1 MPAPI
6 AIFVDRKAGEPIRRL
21 NGFGRALAVLQ
32 ILLAATLLAAPLPA
46 QATSRIKDI
55 ADFEGVRD
63 NQLVGY
69 GLVVGLNGTGDD
81 TKKKSVFTRE
91 SLIGMLE
98 RLGVNARS
106 ADLETKNVAAVM
118 VTANLPPFARQGAKV
133 DVTVS
138 ALGDASSLQGGTL
151 LVTPMLGADG
161 EVYVVAQ
168 GQITIG
174 GFSAAGAAESVLRGV
189 PTSGRIA
196 NGGIVEREVAF
207 DIQGLPEI
215 NLSLRNPDFTTA
227 QRIAKAVN
235 DATGRYVA
243 FARDS
248 GTVALDVG
256 ASGGDAAA
264 LLAQVEGLPIE
275 PDLPARVVIDET
287 TGVIVMGENVR
298 INKVAVAQGNLTIRI
313 TETPQVSQPNPFS
326 NTGVTVVVPRT
337 NVQVEEDANR
347 KLAVLNSGVTLEEL
361 VAGLNSLGVSPR
373 DMISILQ
380 TIKTAGALQ
389 ADIMVQ

>member
-1 MPAPI
+1 MLLHSI
-6 AIFVDRKAGEPIRRL
+6 KRL
-21 NGFGRALAVLQ
+21 LRIGWRLALA
-32 ILLAATLLAAPLPA
+32 AALVSPGMIAPAA
-46 QATSRIKDI
+46 ATSRIKDI
-55 ADFEGVRD
+55 ADFEGVRE

-69 GLVVGLNGTGDD
+69 GIVVGLNGTGDD
-81 TKKKSVFTRE
+81 LKKKAVFTRE

-98 RLGVNARS
+98 RLGVNARNE
-106 ADLETKNVAAVM
+106 DLETKNVAAVM
-118 VTANLPPFARQGAKV
+118 VTASLPPFSRQGSEI

-161 EVYVVAQ
+161 EVYAVAQ
-168 GQITIG
+168 GQVTIG

-196 NGGIVEREVAF
+196 RGAIVEREVPF
-207 DIQGLPEI
+207 DLGALRTVNIA
-215 NLSLRNPDFTTA
+215 LRNPDFTTA
-227 QRIAKAVN
+227 RRIADAVN
-235 DATGRYVA
+235 TQFGRDVA
-243 FARDS
+243 YPQDS
-248 GTVALDVG
+248 GTVVLNVAAG
-256 ASGGDAAA
+256 GGDPAAM
-264 LLAQVEGLPIE
+264 LTDVESLPIN
-275 PDLPARVVIDET
+275 PDFPARVVIDEN
-287 TGVIVMGENVR
+287 TGVIVMGDAVR
-298 INKVAVAQGNLTIRI
+298 ISKVAVAQGNLTIRI

-337 NVQVEEDANR
+337 NVEVQEDANR
-347 KLAVLNSGVTLEEL
+347 KLAVVDTGVTLEEL

-389 ADIMVQ
+389 ADLMVQ

>member
-1 MPAPI
+1 MNAPVLTLLRHRRQGI
-6 AIFVDRKAGEPIRRL
+6 ASYLATC
-21 NGFGRALAVLQ
+21 LAVGLFATS
-32 ILLAATLLAAPLPA
+32 LATPA
-46 QATSRIKDI
+46 QAVSRIKDI
-55 ADFEGVRD
+55 ADFEGVRE

-81 TKKKSVFTRE
+81 VKTKAIFTRE
-91 SLIGMLE
+91 SLIGMLD
-98 RLGVNARS
+98 RLGVNARDE
-106 ADLETKNVAAVM
+106 DLETDNVAAVM
-118 VTANLPPFARQGAKV
+118 VTANLPPFARQGSEI

-138 ALGDASSLQGGTL
+138 ALGDATSLQGGTL

-174 GFSAAGAAESVLRGV
+174 GFSASGAAESVLRGV

-196 NGGIVEREVAF
+196 SGGIVEREVPF
-207 DIQGLPEI
+207 DIQGLPTL
-215 NLSLRNPDFTTA
+215 NLALRNPDFTTA
-227 QRIAKAVN
+227 QRIVDAVN
-235 DATGRYVA
+235 ESTGRPVA
-243 FARDS
+243 YARDS
-248 GTVALDVG
+248 GTVILDVG
-256 ASGGDAAA
+256 AGGGDGAA
-264 LLAQVEGLPIE
+264 LLAEVENLQIE
-275 PDLPARVVIDET
+275 PDQPARVVIDET

-298 INKVAVAQGNLTIRI
+298 INKVAVAQGNLTIRV

-337 NVQVEEDANR
+337 NVDVQEDTDR
-347 KLAVLNSGVTLEEL
+347 KLAVVDPGVTLEEL
-361 VAGLNSLGVSPR
+361 VTGLNTLGVSPR

-389 ADIMVQ
+389 ADIVVQ

>member
-6 AIFVDRKAGEPIRRL
+6 ALYVDRKPGVPIRRL
-21 NGFGRALAVLQ
+21 TGLGRALLALQ
-32 ILLAATLLAAPLPA
+32 VLLAALLAAPLPA
-46 QATSRIKDI
+46 SATSRIKDI
-55 ADFEGVRD
+55 ADFEGVRE

-227 QRIAKAVN
+227 QRIATAVN
-235 DATGRYVA
+235 EATGRFVA
-243 FARDS
+243 YARDS
-248 GTVALDVG
+248 GTVALDV
-256 ASGGDAAA
+256 AAAGGDAAA

-347 KLAVLNSGVTLEEL
+347 KLAVLDSGITLEEL

>member
-1 MPAPI
+1 MTAPI
-6 AIFVDRKAGEPIRRL
+6 ATRLCRLMCRTIRGMATALPAG
-21 NGFGRALAVLQ
+21 
-32 ILLAATLLAAPLPA
+32 LLAAALALPA
-46 QATSRIKDI
+46 QATSRIKDV
-55 ADFEGVRD
+55 ADFEGVRE

-81 TKKKSVFTRE
+81 LKTKSVFTRE

-98 RLGVNARS
+98 RLGVNARDD
-106 ADLETKNVAAVM
+106 DLETQNVAAVM
-118 VTANLPPFARQGAKV
+118 VTANLPPFARQGSEV

-138 ALGDASSLQGGTL
+138 ALGDATSLQGGTL

-174 GFSAAGAAESVLRGV
+174 GFSAAGAAESILRGV

-196 NGGIVEREVAF
+196 RGGIVEREVPF
-207 DIQGLPEI
+207 DIQALSTL
-215 NLSLRNPDFTTA
+215 NLALRNPDFTTA
-227 QRIAKAVN
+227 QRIADAVN
-235 DATGRYVA
+235 ESTGRPVA
-243 FARDS
+243 YARDS
-248 GTVALDVG
+248 GTVVLDVG
-256 ASGGDAAA
+256 AGGGDAAA
-264 LLAQVEGLPIE
+264 LLAEIEGLPVE
-275 PDLPARVVIDET
+275 PDQPARVVIDET

-298 INKVAVAQGNLTIRI
+298 INKVAVAQGNLTIRV

-337 NVQVEEDANR
+337 NVEVQEDTDR
-347 KLAVLNSGVTLEEL
+347 RLAVVNSGVTLEEL

-389 ADIMVQ
+389 ADIVVQ

>member
-6 AIFVDRKAGEPIRRL
+6 ALFVDRKSGEPIRRL
-21 NGFGRALAVLQ
+21 TGLGRALVALQ
-32 ILLAATLLAAPLPA
+32 ILLAAALLAAPLPA

-55 ADFEGVRD
+55 ADFEGVRE

-98 RLGVNARS
+98 RLGVNSRS

-227 QRIAKAVN
+227 QRIATAVN
-235 DATGRYVA
+235 EATGRPVA

-248 GTVALDVG
+248 GTVALDVD
-256 ASGGDAAA
+256 AAGGDATA

>member
-1 MPAPI
+1 MNAPVQTQLRHRLR
-6 AIFVDRKAGEPIRRL
+6 AMAKRATVCLAAG
-21 NGFGRALAVLQ
+21 
-32 ILLAATLLAAPLPA
+32 LLAISAVTPA

-55 ADFEGVRD
+55 ASFEGVRE

-69 GLVVGLNGTGDD
+69 GLVVGLNGTGDEVKD
-81 TKKKSVFTRE
+81 GGKGVFTRE

-98 RLGVNARS
+98 RLGVNARDE
-106 ADLETKNVAAVM
+106 DLETNNVAAVM
-118 VTANLPPFARQGAKV
+118 VTTNLPAFARQGSEI

-138 ALGDASSLQGGTL
+138 AMGDATSLQGGTL

-174 GFSAAGAAESVLRGV
+174 GFSAGGQAESVLRGV

-196 NGGIVEREVAF
+196 SGGIVEREVPF
-207 DIQGLPEI
+207 DIQGLPTL
-215 NLSLRNPDFTTA
+215 NVALRNPDFTTA
-227 QRIAKAVN
+227 MRIADAVN
-235 DATGRYVA
+235 ESTGRPVA
-243 FARDS
+243 YARDS
-248 GTVALDVG
+248 GTVVLDVG
-256 ASGGDAAA
+256 AGGGDAAA
-264 LLAQVEGLPIE
+264 LLAEVENLPIE
-275 PDLPARVVIDET
+275 PDQPARVVIDEN

-298 INKVAVAQGNLTIRI
+298 INKVAVAQGNLTIRV

-337 NVQVEEDANR
+337 NVDVQEDADR
-347 KLAVLNSGVTLEEL
+347 KLAVVDPGVTLDEL

-389 ADIMVQ
+389 ADILVQ